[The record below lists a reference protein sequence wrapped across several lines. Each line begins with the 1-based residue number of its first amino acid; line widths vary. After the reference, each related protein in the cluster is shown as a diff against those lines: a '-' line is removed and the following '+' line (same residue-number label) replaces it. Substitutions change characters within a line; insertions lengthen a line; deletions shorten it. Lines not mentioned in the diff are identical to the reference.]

1 MTTPPTIELDSVT
14 VGYDRR
20 TVCRDVSL
28 RIAEGSFTVFIG
40 PNGCGKSTLLRTIAR
55 VLRPSAGR
63 VAVAGRDVRGYRRRQ
78 YARTVGLLPQG
89 IEAPAGM
96 TVTDL
101 VLRGRHP
108 HRSALSRWTAQDE
121 RAVTAALAATGTT
134 DLGDRVLTEL
144 SGGQRQRAWLAM
156 LLAQDTPVLLLD
168 EPTTYLDIAH
178 QYEVLDLLADLHAG
192 GRTVVAVLH
201 DLNQAARYATDLV
214 VLRDG
219 QVVTTGRPATV
230 LTPDLVAD
238 VFGLRCR
245 IVPDPVTGTPAVF
258 PESSRPHP
266 TGPVVVPG
274 G

>member
-1 MTTPPTIELDSVT
+1 
-14 VGYDRR
+14 
-20 TVCRDVSL
+20 
-28 RIAEGSFTVFIG
+28 
-40 PNGCGKSTLLRTIAR
+40 
-55 VLRPSAGR
+55 
-63 VAVAGRDVRGYRRRQ
+63 
-78 YARTVGLLPQG
+78 
-89 IEAPAGM
+89 M

-121 RAVTAALAATGTT
+121 RAVTAALAATGTAEF
-134 DLGDRVLTEL
+134 GDRALAEL

-156 LLAQDTPVLLLD
+156 LLAQDTPILLLD

-214 VLRDG
+214 VLSDG
-219 QVVTTGRPATV
+219 HVARTGHPSAV

-245 IVPDPVTGTPAVF
+245 VVPDPVTGTPAVF
-258 PESSRPHP
+258 PEPSRPRP
-266 TGPVVVPG
+266 TGPAPAG

>member
-1 MTTPPTIELDSVT
+1 MTAPPAIELDSVT

-28 RIAEGSFTVFIG
+28 RVAEGSFTVFIG
-40 PNGCGKSTLLRTIAR
+40 PNGCGKSTLLRTVAR
-55 VLRPSAGR
+55 VLRPTEGR
-63 VAVAGRDVRGYRRRQ
+63 VAVLGRDVRGYSRRQ

-108 HRSALSRWTAQDE
+108 HRSPLSRWTAQDE
-121 RAVTAALAATGTT
+121 RAVSSALDVTGTAGF
-134 DLGDRVLTEL
+134 GDRVLAEL

-156 LLAQDTPVLLLD
+156 LLAQDTPILLLD

-219 QVVTTGRPATV
+219 HVAETGHPSTV

-258 PESSRPHP
+258 PEPSRPHP
-266 TGPVVVPG
+266 TGSAPAG

>member
-1 MTTPPTIELDSVT
+1 MTAPPTIELDSVT

-55 VLRPSAGR
+55 VLRPGGGR
-63 VAVAGRDVRGYRRRQ
+63 VAVLGRDVRGYSRRQ

-108 HRSALSRWTAQDE
+108 HRSALSRWTSQDD

-156 LLAQDTPVLLLD
+156 LLAQDTPILLLD

-214 VLRDG
+214 VLRHG
-219 QVVTTGRPATV
+219 QVTTTGHPSAV

-266 TGPVVVPG
+266 SSPVVAPG

>member
-1 MTTPPTIELDSVT
+1 MTAPPAIELDSVT

-63 VAVAGRDVRGYRRRQ
+63 VAVLGRDVHGYRRRQ

-108 HRSALSRWTAQDE
+108 HRSALSRWTSHDE

-134 DLGDRVLTEL
+134 DLGDRVLAEL

-156 LLAQDTPVLLLD
+156 LLAQDTPILLLD

-219 QVVTTGRPATV
+219 QVATTGHPSTA

-258 PESSRPHP
+258 PESARPHP
-266 TGPVVVPG
+266 TSPAVAPG

>member
-1 MTTPPTIELDSVT
+1 MTAPPAIELDSVT

-28 RIAEGSFTVFIG
+28 RVAEGSFTVFIG
-40 PNGCGKSTLLRTIAR
+40 PNGCGKSTLLRTVAR
-55 VLRPSAGR
+55 VLRPSEGR
-63 VAVAGRDVRGYRRRQ
+63 VAVLGRDVRGYSRRQ

-108 HRSALSRWTAQDE
+108 HRSPLSRWTAQDE
-121 RAVTAALAATGTT
+121 QAVSSALDVTGTT
-134 DLGDRVLTEL
+134 GFGDRILAEL

-156 LLAQDTPVLLLD
+156 LLAQDTPILLLD

-214 VLRDG
+214 VLRG
-219 QVVTTGRPATV
+219 GHVAETGHPATV

-258 PESSRPHP
+258 PEPSRPHP
-266 TGPVVVPG
+266 TGSAPAG

>member
-1 MTTPPTIELDSVT
+1 MTAPPAIELDSVT

-55 VLRPSAGR
+55 VLRPSGGR
-63 VAVAGRDVRGYRRRQ
+63 VAVAGRDVHGYRRRQ

-108 HRSALSRWTAQDE
+108 HRSTLGRWTAQDE

-134 DLGDRVLTEL
+134 DLGDRVLAEL

-156 LLAQDTPVLLLD
+156 LLAQDTPILLLD

-219 QVVTTGRPATV
+219 QVATTGHPSTA

-258 PESSRPHP
+258 PESARTHP
-266 TGPVVVPG
+266 TSPAVAPG

>member
-1 MTTPPTIELDSVT
+1 MSTPAAIELDSVT

-20 TVCRDVSL
+20 TVCRNVSL
-28 RIAEGSFTVFIG
+28 QIAEGSFTVFIG

-55 VLRPSAGR
+55 VLRPQAGR
-63 VAVAGRDVRGYRRRQ
+63 VTVLGRDVRGYGRRQ

-101 VLRGRHP
+101 VVRGRHP
-108 HRSALSRWTAQDE
+108 HRSALSRWTPQDE
-121 RAVTAALAATGTT
+121 QAVTEALTVTGTAEF
-134 DLGDRVLTEL
+134 GDRVLAEL

-178 QYEVLDLLADLHAG
+178 QYEVLDLLADLHAR

-201 DLNQAARYATDLV
+201 DLNQAARFATDLV
-214 VLRDG
+214 VLHDG
-219 QVVTTGRPATV
+219 SVTDTGHPSTV
-230 LTPDLVAD
+230 LTPNLVAD

-258 PESSRPHP
+258 PEPTRPHP
-266 TGPVVVPG
+266 SLGPR
-274 G
+274 